1 MHRDNYY
8 QIKSFEKNNWWYK
21 ARRDLLDRILKSLN
35 TVFHNSLDAGC
46 GVGSNFEV
54 LSKYSSN
61 VYGIDIS
68 DDAIELCSGKN
79 YLKLTKMSVLD
90 LNLDVKFDLIACMD
104 VLEHANENVEAV
116 KNIVSHMSRNA
127 ILFISVPAHQF
138 LWNDNDIF
146 SGHFRRY
153 SLNDVRQIVN
163 SCGLRILKLSYWNQF
178 MFVPSLIYCILSRFR
193 KERKLKNNLTLIPN
207 LFNNILYKII
217 KQENKLFIRFGLMQG
232 VSIFCIC
239 QK

>member
-1 MHRDNYY
+1 MKGDKSVFLSVKSMHRDNYY
-8 QIKSFEKNNWWYK
+8 QIKSFEKNNWWYR

-61 VYGIDIS
+61 VYGIDMS

-104 VLEHANENVEAV
+104 VLEHANEDVKSV

-127 ILFISVPAHQF
+127 ILFISVPGGT
-138 LWNDNDIF
+138 
-146 SGHFRRY
+146 SGV
-153 SLNDVRQIVN
+153 SLVMVVNLPDV
-163 SCGLRILKLSYWNQF
+163 LRIMWRL
-178 MFVPSLIYCILSRFR
+178 MPVRFFR
-193 KERKLKNNLTLIPN
+193 QTISK
-207 LFNNILYKII
+207 
-217 KQENKLFIRFGLMQG
+217 
-232 VSIFCIC
+232 
-239 QK
+239 